1 MEIDAVIQC
10 ERLIMRFGSFFSTSQ
25 TNVFRRL
32 LLRYG
37 KSMAFIKQEAIKGP
51 DCQDFSMAVVK
62 NDTLSLGD
70 LVLRKTFHP
79 SPIDKLGISPSGE

>member
-1 MEIDAVIQC
+1 
-10 ERLIMRFGSFFSTSQ
+10 
-25 TNVFRRL
+25 
-32 LLRYG
+32 
-37 KSMAFIKQEAIKGP
+37 MAFIKQEAIKGP